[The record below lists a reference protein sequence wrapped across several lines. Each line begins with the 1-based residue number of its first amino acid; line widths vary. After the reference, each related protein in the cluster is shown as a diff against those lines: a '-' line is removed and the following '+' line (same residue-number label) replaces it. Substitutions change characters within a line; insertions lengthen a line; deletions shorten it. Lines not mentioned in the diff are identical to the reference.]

1 MGAVFRSEDF
11 PTGWKKRAQDAIKD
25 LAPVTKD
32 KVTKIIDS
40 WEDTKSEE
48 KLKEILGHDKTE
60 SLMKKIKTSKSPL
73 TTDQQEQVQDM
84 FRESLTFD

>member
-11 PTGWKKRAQDAIKD
+11 PFGWRKRAQDAIKD
-25 LAPVTKD
+25 LAPVTKG
-32 KVTKIIDS
+32 KVIKIIDS

-48 KLKEILGHDKTE
+48 KLKEILGHDKAE
-60 SLMKKIKTSKSPL
+60 SLMKKIQTSKSAV
-73 TTDQQEQVQDM
+73 TADQQEQVQDM